1 MHVALLRGVNLG
13 GRNKLPMAALSAM
26 FEAEGCTA
34 VRTYI
39 QSGNIVF
46 SASEVDIGGLPERI
60 SARIEADFAIS
71 VPIVLRSAVALE
83 TVVAGNPFLA
93 RGADPATLHVAFLS
107 REPEPERVD
116 DLDPQRSPPDE
127 FEVVGADVYLY
138 LPAGVGRS
146 KLTNAWFDSRLGVVS
161 TARNWRTVLRLLEMA
176 TA

>member
-71 VPIVLRSAVALE
+71 VPIVPRSAVALE